1 MVEASVGVAMLSS
14 SVQRVAMDV
23 HVRARASDTAV

>member
-1 MVEASVGVAMLSS
+1 MAEASVGVAMLSS

-23 HVRARASDTAV
+23 HMRAHASGTTA